1 MSTPRLAVILHG
13 ARWPSD
19 DAGAAWRERLSR
31 ALHREVEIVLARDE
45 PSAPRGEAACIA
57 DGIGRTMAPH
67 ILVADVHAAPDDE
80 TLQTLVDAVAS
91 SALVVP
97 TGPPVASATGAIDDW
112 AARLIEASRSAAP
125 PASTKAPVWALQ
137 REAVLDA
144 GGIDASLWSHGVI
157 DDLAARLTRAGASIA
172 WTARPAIAVTAVSYP
187 FTPAADAFLRWRAA
201 LRLPLAHAAADA
213 VGPELCVRLVAL
225 LAAAWRATGV
235 DALRVVFGGD
245 WGRASLASRVRTS
258 LGGPPPEGLWPA
270 DEVGTAM
277 PLAAL
282 LAVAH
287 ELPALARERE
297 AWQHAASDAAA
308 ARPYLVAGRSSDG
321 SSPAIAAPA
330 PLDDR
335 LGDRP
340 LQDRS
345 DRGDRVPVPLT
356 RPRVSIIVVNWNGRE
371 HLEACFSSLRALD
384 YPRDL
389 LECICVDNGST
400 DDSVALLRTR
410 FPEVRIVE
418 LQENRGFTGGNEAG
432 VAASTG
438 DVLLFVNND
447 MRFEPSFVSRLVD
460 ALDERTACAGARV
473 MSWDGTRIDFV
484 RGTASFEAR
493 GYQEHFGTPFVPGT
507 ALAESFFPNGGA
519 FAVTR
524 AAYDEAGGFD
534 PALFAYYDDVDLGWR
549 LRMAGHRI
557 RTAADAVA
565 YHRHGATV
573 STQPAAHKRF
583 VLARNALWIAMR
595 NYDDETLPHVLPAV
609 LMLAGLR
616 VAQDT
621 VWLRGPVRQIVR
633 HWTAAQK
640 APPAPPDVYEW
651 NDDRDRPGWDNR
663 PYQSG
668 QRLIARL
675 PMPELAAIGATM
687 QDLPRLLDLHT
698 QQQRRRRVRDSELLP
713 FLGRPFD
720 ELDGRR
726 SYRAAQK
733 SLVDVLGLRARLGIR
748 PHVVLLTHEALRT
761 NMSGPAIRVLE
772 MARALSRSARVTVV
786 APGPVEVRDDRVA
799 LVPFDSQRP
808 SALRTQAET
817 ADALIVQG
825 FALNSFPF
833 LGALVCPIVADLYCP
848 FTIEHLEQARAGGAA
863 LTPHLQHEAAS
874 ILAVQNA
881 QIAQADFFICA
892 SERQRDFWIGALHT
906 AGRVNPRTVS
916 RDADL
921 RSLIDV
927 VPFGMPSEPIAV
939 AAERARRSRVGRGLP
954 AGVLKGVHPA
964 IGPGDRV
971 LLWGG
976 SLLDWQDPETLITA
990 VARLAAHRP
999 DVKLFFMGVK
1009 HPNPQVK
1016 PMAVVERSR
1025 RLAESLGVAGT
1036 HVIFNDWVP
1045 YEERALY
1052 LLEADL
1058 GVSTHHTHLE
1068 TRYAFRTRMLD
1079 YLWARLPVV
1088 CTAGDYFG
1096 DLVGREGLGRAV
1108 PAADPDALAAAIA
1121 ALLDDETAR
1130 QAARDGLARVAQAMT
1145 WDRVVEPLRR
1155 WCNDP
1160 TFAADREDQVVAFR
1174 TQMQESFKA
1183 SRWLKRT
1190 ALSLGV
1196 KEGDVEA
1203 LKRWGPVRAGM
1214 TMRNVLAIRKAR
1226 RRARKA

>member
-1 MSTPRLAVILHG
+1 VSAPRVAAILHG

-19 DAGAAWRERLSR
+19 DPGARWRERLSR

-57 DGIGRTMAPH
+57 DALGRTLAPH

-80 TLQTLVDAVAS
+80 MLRALVDAVADA
-91 SALVVP
+91 ALVVP
-97 TGPPVASATGAIDDW
+97 TVAPGPRPAAAGDGW
-112 AARLIEASRSAAP
+112 AARLIEASASASP
-125 PASTKAPVWALQ
+125 PALLSVPVWALQ
-137 REAVLDA
+137 REPVLDA
-144 GGIDASLWSHGVI
+144 GGIDTSLWSHGI
-157 DDLAARLTRAGASIA
+157 IEDLAARLTHAGARLA
-172 WTARPAIAVTAVSYP
+172 WVPRSATPVTAVSYP
-187 FTPAADAFLRWRAA
+187 FAPAVDQFLRWRAT
-201 LRLPLAHAAADA
+201 LRLTVAHAPSATL
-213 VGPELCVRLVAL
+213 GPELCVRLVAL
-225 LAAAWRATGV
+225 LGSAWRATGV

-258 LGGPPPEGLWPA
+258 LGGPPPDALWPA

-287 ELPALARERE
+287 ELPALARDRE
-297 AWQHAASDAAA
+297 GRAEALAAIV
-308 ARPYLVAGRSSDG
+308 P
-321 SSPAIAAPA
+321 SPAVIDPFAATSPLPHEDAPA
-330 PLDDR
+330 PL
-335 LGDRP
+335 
-340 LQDRS
+340 
-345 DRGDRVPVPLT
+345 V
-356 RPRVSIIVVNWNGRE
+356 RPRVSVIVVNWNGRE
-371 HLEACFSSLRALD
+371 HLEACFASLRAME

-389 LECICVDNGST
+389 LECICVDNGSV
-400 DDSVALLRTR
+400 DDSVEFLRTR
-410 FPEVRIVE
+410 FPEVRIVA
-418 LQENRGFTGGNEAG
+418 LPENRGFTGGNKAG
-432 VAASTG
+432 VDASTG

-447 MRFEPSFVSRLVD
+447 MRFEPSMVSRLVD

-473 MSWDGTRIDFV
+473 MSWDGTHIDFV

-493 GYQEHFGTPFVPGT
+493 GYQEHFGEPFVPGT

-524 AAYDEAGGFD
+524 AAYDDAGGFD

-549 LRMAGHRI
+549 LRMAGHAI

-565 YHRHGATV
+565 YHKHGATV

-583 VLARNALWIAMR
+583 MLARNALWIAVR
-595 NYDDETLPHVLPAV
+595 NYDDRTLPHVLPAV

-616 VAQDT
+616 VAQDL
-621 VWLRGPVRQIVR
+621 VWLRGPLRQIVR
-633 HWTAAQK
+633 HWTATSTRA
-640 APPAPPDVYEW
+640 PAPPDVYQW
-651 NDDRDRPGWDNR
+651 NPDGRTA
-663 PYQSG
+663 QG

-675 PMPELAAIGATM
+675 PMPELASIGATM
-687 QDLPRLLDLHT
+687 QDLPRLFDVHAE
-698 QQQRRRRVRDSELLP
+698 QQRRRRIPDSEVLP

-733 SLVDVLGLRARLGIR
+733 GLIEVLGLRARLAVR

-799 LVPFDSQRP
+799 LVPFDPQRP
-808 SALRTQAET
+808 AALKTQAET
-817 ADALIVQG
+817 ADALVVQG

-848 FTIEHLEQARAGGAA
+848 FTIEHLEQARAGGVAM
-863 LTPHLQHEAAS
+863 TPHVQHEAAS

-881 QIAQADFFICA
+881 QIGQADFFICA

-906 AGRVNPRTVS
+906 AGRVNPRTLT

-927 VPFGMPSEPIAV
+927 VPFGLPSEPIAV
-939 AAERARRSRVGRGLP
+939 AAERASRSRVARGLP

-964 IGPGDRV
+964 IGRGDHV

-976 SLLDWQDPETLITA
+976 SLLDWQDPETLIEA
-990 VARLAAHRP
+990 VARLAAHRS

-1025 RLAESLGVAGT
+1025 QLAEALGVAGT

-1079 YLWARLPVV
+1079 YLWARLPIV

-1108 PAADPDALAAAIA
+1108 PADDPDTLAAAIA
-1121 ALLDDETAR
+1121 ALLDDGAAR
-1130 QAARDGLARVAQAMT
+1130 QAARDGLARIADAMT
-1145 WDRVVEPLRR
+1145 WEQVVEPLRR
-1155 WCNDP
+1155 WCTDP
-1160 TFAADREDQVVAFR
+1160 TFAADREQEVVAFR
-1174 TQMQESFKA
+1174 AHMQESFKA

-1226 RRARKA
+1226 RQARKT